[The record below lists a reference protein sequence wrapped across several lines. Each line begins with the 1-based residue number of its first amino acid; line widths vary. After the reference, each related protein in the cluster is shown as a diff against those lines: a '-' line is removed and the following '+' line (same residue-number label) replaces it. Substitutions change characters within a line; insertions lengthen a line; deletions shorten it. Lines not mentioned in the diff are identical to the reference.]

1 MGEIHMV
8 TTHPGQSASKSVELA
23 PTGCFNH
30 AALASG
36 RRFDADEF
44 LSDEPL
50 LGLQREAGYIW
61 GTLRDDEGVLYSV
74 MRRIAS
80 PGAARG
86 DGNSLGGKLLIVSS
100 GTDKGQLQLRREPRG
115 AVDSTDIGRNPHH
128 GNAVRYASASG
139 APGRKMELVLSENEF
154 AYVEED
160 VIDVSGRIV
169 VPPLQW
175 YLPGPESSLLYISQ
189 TWLVD
194 GQLAGKPVRGFLF
207 WEEAWMP
214 PGGQLYV
221 AKDPLHDA
229 EYLTW
234 YSWANMWND
243 GSFEVGHFLFGQN
256 DFHVGVTADSVG
268 VVTSARTMDAV
279 ITRAD
284 DGYWHD
290 GIAYELDGTQW
301 VCEPDPQGRMQGLG
315 KMPNPQQEGRIH
327 RVEDSRIPEVWMAWG
342 ETVPAAG
349 DRRRRPQP

>member
-1 MGEIHMV
+1 MATIYSGHV
-8 TTHPGQSASKSVELA
+8 SSQTTGLPA
-23 PTGCFNH
+23 TGCFNH

-36 RRFDADEF
+36 RRFDAQEF
-44 LSDEPL
+44 LSDEPV

-61 GTLRDDEGVLYSV
+61 GSLRDDGGVLYSV

-80 PGAARG
+80 PGAAQG
-86 DGNSLGGKLLIVSS
+86 AGTSLGGKLLIVSG
-100 GTDKGQLQLRREPRG
+100 GTAEGQLQLRREPCG
-115 AVDSTDIGRNPHH
+115 AADSTDIGRHAHND
-128 GNAVRYASASG
+128 NAVQYASAAG
-139 APGRKMELVLSENEF
+139 APGRKMELLLSEDEF

-160 VIDVSGRIV
+160 VIDVTGTIV

-175 YLPGPESSLLYISQ
+175 YLPGPKSSLLYISQ

-214 PGGQLYV
+214 RGGQLYV
-221 AKDPLHDA
+221 AKDPLQDA

-234 YSWANMWND
+234 YSWANRWND
-243 GSFEVGHFLFGQN
+243 GSCEVGHFLFGQN
-256 DFHVGVTADSVG
+256 DFHVGVTADSSG

-327 RVEDSRIPEVWMAWG
+327 RVEDSRIPDVWMAWG

>member
-1 MGEIHMV
+1 M
-8 TTHPGQSASKSVELA
+8 TTTYSGHVSSQTSGLLP

-30 AALASG
+30 AAMASG
-36 RRFDADEF
+36 RRFDAAEF

-61 GTLRDDEGVLYSV
+61 GTLRDDEGVLYCV
-74 MRRIAS
+74 MRRIAP
-80 PGAARG
+80 PGAAQG
-86 DGNSLGGKLLIVSS
+86 DGKSLGGKLLVVSS
-100 GTDKGQLQLRREPRG
+100 GTAEGQLQLRREPRG
-115 AVDSTDIGRNPHH
+115 AADSTDIARHPHDAD
-128 GNAVRYASASG
+128 GVRLASAAG
-139 APGRKMELVLSENEF
+139 APGRPMQLVLSQNDF

-160 VIDVSGRIV
+160 VIDVRGKIV
-169 VPPLQW
+169 APPLQW
-175 YLPGPESSLLYISQ
+175 YLPGPQSALLYTSQ

-234 YSWANMWND
+234 YSWANLWSD
-243 GSFEVGHFLFGQN
+243 GSCEVGHFLFGQK
-256 DFHVGVTADSVG
+256 DFHVGVTADSAG
-268 VVTSARTMDAV
+268 VVRSARTMDA
-279 ITRAD
+279 IIARAD

-290 GIAYELDGTQW
+290 GIAYELDETQW

-327 RVEDSRIPEVWMAWG
+327 RVEDTRLPDVWMAWG
-342 ETVPAAG
+342 ESVPGAG

>member
-1 MGEIHMV
+1 M
-8 TTHPGQSASKSVELA
+8 TTTYSGHVSSQTSGLP

-36 RRFDADEF
+36 RRFDAAEF

-61 GTLRDDEGVLYSV
+61 GTLRDDEGVLYCV
-74 MRRIAS
+74 MRRIAP
-80 PGAARG
+80 PGAAQG
-86 DGNSLGGKLLIVSS
+86 DGKSLGGKLLVVSS
-100 GTDKGQLQLRREPRG
+100 GTAEGQLQLRREPRG
-115 AVDSTDIGRNPHH
+115 AADSTYIARHPHDAD
-128 GNAVRYASASG
+128 GVRLASAAG
-139 APGRKMELVLSENEF
+139 APGRPTQLVLSQNDF

-160 VIDVSGRIV
+160 VIDVTGKIV
-169 VPPLQW
+169 APPLQW
-175 YLPGPESSLLYISQ
+175 YLPGPQAALLYTSQ

-234 YSWANMWND
+234 YSWANLWSD
-243 GSFEVGHFLFGQN
+243 GSCEVGHFLFGQK
-256 DFHVGVTADSVG
+256 DFHVGVTADSAG
-268 VVTSARTMDAV
+268 VVRSARSMDAV

-290 GIAYELDGTQW
+290 GIAYE
-301 VCEPDPQGRMQGLG
+301 
-315 KMPNPQQEGRIH
+315 
-327 RVEDSRIPEVWMAWG
+327 
-342 ETVPAAG
+342 
-349 DRRRRPQP
+349 

>member
-1 MGEIHMV
+1 VV
-8 TTHPGQSASKSVELA
+8 TTHPGQRASKSVELTQ
-23 PTGCFNH
+23 TGCFNH

-36 RRFDADEF
+36 RCFDADGF

-61 GTLRDDEGVLYSV
+61 GTLRDNEGVLYSV

-80 PGAARG
+80 PGAAQG
-86 DGNSLGGKLLIVSS
+86 DGHSLGGKLLIVSS
-100 GTDKGQLQLRREPRG
+100 GTEKGQLQLRREPRG
-115 AVDSTDIGRNPHH
+115 AVDSADIVRNPHH
-128 GNAVRYASASG
+128 SNAVRYASAAG
-139 APGRKMELVLSENEF
+139 APGRKMELVLSEREF

-175 YLPGPESSLLYISQ
+175 YLPGPKSSLLYISQ

-221 AKDPLHDA
+221 AKDPLQDA

-256 DFHVGVTADSVG
+256 DFHIGVTADSAG

-290 GIAYELDGTQW
+290 GIAYELDGTKW

-327 RVEDSRIPEVWMAWG
+327 RVQDTRIPDVWMAWG